1 MMYYLDEYTQSHQT
15 AGKGRMSNEQC
26 SKTFASLRQED
37 MQLFFREWMKHKKQT
52 EYVAYDVTSISSYS
66 QNIREVEWGYNRDK
80 ERLPKSTWECTT
92 EKNPAFRCTTGCI
105 RGAYRTRRT

>member
-1 MMYYLDEYTQSHQT
+1 MYYLDEYTQSHQT

-52 EYVAYDVTSISSYS
+52 EYVAYDVTSISSL
-66 QNIREVEWGYNRDK
+66 Q
-80 ERLPKSTWECTT
+80 PKHPRGGVGVQPGQGASSPNQHGECTT

-105 RGAYRTRRT
+105 RGAYGTRRT